1 MAIRGRSHLS
11 LGTLVT
17 GSTPLIWH
25 MGKLRLGRL
34 EGFAQSHTVSRWQS
48 QDKNPGLWIFHL
60 HQDIAPEGLLGLWGG
75 TVPSPSPTPPGHA
88 PSTQGARSLLRRVE
102 TQRPR
107 AEPLLLLLP
116 GPLPNSRGHRSLH
129 GPLPSPFMAFLS
141 ALASASGLK
150 SLAGRTVPF
159 SCKKQKQTEQV
170 PGGPPGGQAERGACE
185 GGEAVPTSPKPS
197 SLGGRGRREGTAD
210 RPLPES

>member
-1 MAIRGRSHLS
+1 MLSPVAFLRTAIHPPTGEFSYWTNGGLEGVAIRGRSHLS

-129 GPLPSPFMAFLS
+129 GPFTAPYRVPSWL
-141 ALASASGLK
+141 
-150 SLAGRTVPF
+150 SLALWHLRQG
-159 SCKKQKQTEQV
+159 
-170 PGGPPGGQAERGACE
+170 
-185 GGEAVPTSPKPS
+185 
-197 SLGGRGRREGTAD
+197 
-210 RPLPES
+210 